1 MGELLCNENT
11 AALLASYIVQSDCGD
26 FAAEDYPDDSY
37 LSSARFI
44 PNQSAEF
51 QRKVM
56 ENHMKLMYVCL
67 NIQNFFEFINKF
79 NFLTDQNFRKKNEN
93 FKFYINFYL
102 SYILYLSVRE
112 IRLNSFIRYRKSNNT
127 ISKL

>member
-44 PNQSAEF
+44 PNQSSEF

-56 ENHMKLMYVCL
+56 ENHMKLMYVFL
-67 NIQNFFEFINKF
+67 IEQSKF
-79 NFLTDQNFRKKNEN
+79 LKMNE
-93 FKFYINFYL
+93 KF
-102 SYILYLSVRE
+102 
-112 IRLNSFIRYRKSNNT
+112 
-127 ISKL
+127 